1 MLLNLDN
8 FAEWYAELGKLKI
21 FWAKPVKDI
30 HVIDGEG
37 RAVFMDVK
45 WIVRNR
51 IKRAVLAIAEKGD
64 VSGVIEKL
72 CRYNATRILM
82 VPEDFAVDLDRV
94 DARGIFREG
103 WCFPSSPQ
111 IQPSV

>member
-1 MLLNLDN
+1 MPLSPND

-30 HVIDGEG
+30 HVIDEEG
-37 RAVFMDVK
+37 GAVLMDVK

-51 IKRAVLAIAEKGD
+51 IRRAVLAIAEKGD

-72 CRYNATRILM
+72 C
-82 VPEDFAVDLDRV
+82 
-94 DARGIFREG
+94 
-103 WCFPSSPQ
+103 
-111 IQPSV
+111 